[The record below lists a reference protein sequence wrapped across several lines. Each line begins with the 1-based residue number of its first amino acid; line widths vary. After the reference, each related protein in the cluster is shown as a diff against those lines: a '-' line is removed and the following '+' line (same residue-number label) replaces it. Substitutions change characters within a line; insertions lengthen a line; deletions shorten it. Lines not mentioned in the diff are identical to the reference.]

1 MTAPRVGVN
10 LLWLVPGAAGGA
22 EEYALRLLRALAD
35 VARDEVD
42 LTLLCNR
49 RFPHAHPDLVDRLPT
64 FVAPIDGGS
73 RFARIAAESTWL
85 PAVVSRAG
93 VWLVHHLNTV
103 VPWVRNRPSVLTVHD
118 LRPIELPNTIGRV
131 QGSYLRMRLPPAAR
145 STGVITTPSSFVRD
159 TVIRRLG
166 ADPERVLV
174 VSAPLPASEDGQPP
188 AGPPGRPT
196 FLYPAITNPHKNHRT
211 LLDAFAR
218 VIVARDDAVLV
229 LTGSRGA
236 AEGSVRRAIEELG
249 LSRSVVRAGRV
260 SAEELN
266 GLFRRSVALVYPST
280 YEGFGLPLAEAMAVG
295 CPVIASNRTALPE
308 VVDGA
313 GVLLDPYDARAWAEA
328 MLRLLDDDHD
338 RAALI
343 AAGRERARSFTP
355 EESARQQ
362 MAAYRLALEDPRRL
376 AAS

>member
-1 MTAPRVGVN
+1 VTPPRVGVN

-35 VARDEVD
+35 VGRDELD

-49 RFPHAHPDLVDRLPT
+49 RFPAAHPDLVDRFPT
-64 FVAPIDGGS
+64 LVAPIDGAS
-73 RFARIAAESTWL
+73 RLVRIAAESTWL
-85 PAVVSRAG
+85 PAVASRAG
-93 VWLVHHLNTV
+93 VGLVHHLNTV
-103 VPWVRNRPSVLTVHD
+103 VPWVRNRPSVVTVHD

-145 STGVITTPSSFVRD
+145 STGVITTPSRFVRE

-174 VSAPLPASEDGQPP
+174 VSAPLPANQEGLPP

-211 LLDAFAR
+211 LLDAFAK
-218 VIVARDDAVLV
+218 VIAARDDAVLV
-229 LTGSRGA
+229 LTGSPGA
-236 AEGSVRRAIEELG
+236 AEGSVRRAIMELG
-249 LSRSVVRAGRV
+249 LSRSVRRAGRV
-260 SAEELN
+260 SAEELD

-295 CPVIASNRTALPE
+295 CPVIASDRTALPE

-313 GVLLDPYDARAWAEA
+313 GVLLDPYDTRAWAEA
-328 MLRLLDDDHD
+328 MLRLLDDDHE

-343 AAGRERARSFTP
+343 AAGLERARSFTP
-355 EESARQQ
+355 EEAVRQQ
-362 MAAYRLALEDPRRL
+362 MAAYRLALEGPRRR

>member
-1 MTAPRVGVN
+1 VTAPRVGVN
-10 LLWLVPGAAGGA
+10 LLWLVPGGAGGA

-35 VARDEVD
+35 VGRDELD

-49 RFPHAHPDLVDRLPT
+49 RFPGAHPDLVDRFPT
-64 FVAPIDGGS
+64 LVAPIDGAS
-73 RFARIAAESTWL
+73 RLVRIAAKSTWL
-85 PAVVSRAG
+85 PAAASRAG
-93 VWLVHHLNTV
+93 VGLVHHLNTV
-103 VPWVRNRPSVLTVHD
+103 VPWVRNRPSVVTVHD

-145 STGVITTPSSFVRD
+145 STGVITTPSWFVRE

-174 VSAPLPASEDGQPP
+174 VSAPLPASQEGLPP

-211 LLDAFAR
+211 LLDAFAK
-218 VIVARDDAVLV
+218 VIAARDDAVLV
-229 LTGSRGA
+229 LTGSPGA
-236 AEGSVRRAIEELG
+236 AEGSVRRAIVELG
-249 LSRSVVRAGRV
+249 LSRSVRRAGRV
-260 SAEELN
+260 SAEELD

-295 CPVIASNRTALPE
+295 CPVIASDRTALPE

-313 GVLLDPYDARAWAEA
+313 GVLLDPYDTRAWAEA
-328 MLRLLDDDHD
+328 MLRLLDDDHE

-343 AAGRERARSFTP
+343 AAGLERARSFTP
-355 EESARQQ
+355 EEAVRQQ
-362 MAAYRLALEDPRRL
+362 MAAYRLALDGPRRR

>member
-1 MTAPRVGVN
+1 VTVPRVGVN

-35 VARDEVD
+35 VPRDEVD

-49 RFPHAHPDLVDRLPT
+49 RFPGAHPDLVDWFPT
-64 FVAPIDGGS
+64 LVAPIDGAS
-73 RFARIAAESTWL
+73 RLVRIAAESTWL
-85 PAVVSRAG
+85 PAVASRAG
-93 VWLVHHLNTV
+93 VRLVHHLNTV
-103 VPWVRNRPSVLTVHD
+103 VPWVRNRPSVLTIHD

-145 STGVITTPSSFVRD
+145 STSVITTPSWFVRE

-166 ADPERVLV
+166 ADPERVVV
-174 VSAPLPASEDGQPP
+174 VSAPLPATKEGQAP

-218 VIVARDDAVLV
+218 VIAARDDAVLV
-229 LTGSRGA
+229 FTGSRGA
-236 AEGSVRRAIEELG
+236 AEGSVRRAIGELG
-249 LSRSVVRAGRV
+249 LSRSVRRAGRV

-295 CPVIASNRTALPE
+295 CPVIASDRTALPE

-313 GVLLDPYDARAWAEA
+313 GVLLDPYDTRAWAEA
-328 MLRLLDDDHD
+328 MLRLLDDDQE

-355 EESARQQ
+355 EEAVRQQ
-362 MAAYRLALEDPRRL
+362 MAAYRLALEGPRRR